1 MIATAARAIN
11 TETVAI
17 IWIGLQMEISM
28 AGVTDIGITI
38 TILRRLVFGNSTTVE
53 GTSTMRTPAMAYH
66 FV

>member
-1 MIATAARAIN
+1 MIVVAIIATAARAIN
-11 TETVAI
+11 TE
-17 IWIGLQMEISM
+17 IGLQVKISM

-53 GTSTMRTPAMAYH
+53 GTATMRTPAMAYH